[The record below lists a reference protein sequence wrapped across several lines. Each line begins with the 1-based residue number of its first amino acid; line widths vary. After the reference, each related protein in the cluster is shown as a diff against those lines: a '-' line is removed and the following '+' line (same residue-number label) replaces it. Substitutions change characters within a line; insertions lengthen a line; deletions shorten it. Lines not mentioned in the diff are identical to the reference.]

1 MSLVAGSF
9 AGFDLPESIAIELRQ
24 ARVKDD
30 DWTGKSDPVERKRRQ
45 NRLNQRAWRQRKGLS
60 TKPQPVLGSASQVK
74 DAYRPTGQPPADQ
87 GLSLRLRA
95 QDHVSGRQRM
105 PIAFEQPQSRRAF
118 WAALE
123 TLGEPQGTFAYWAQL
138 REQRKLEI
146 IALLSQNP
154 SLAIHLRAFQDPD
167 FDKQPSC
174 VPSIQALT
182 PYLNGDISYQQC
194 LSALKIPLSMDHQL
208 FVLIQHNALRGVMT
222 NMSILFRLCGLHL
235 QGWEDFYTEDLP
247 IPREHAPLSLQPTD
261 LQQTVAHESW
271 IDIIPYPA
279 MRDNILSNQG
289 QLDEDALCD
298 DFMGGMYD
306 GLSEVQSRGLIL
318 WGDPWSPDGWEKR
331 EAKEDLF

>member
-9 AGFDLPESIAIELRQ
+9 AGFDLPESIATELRQ

-30 DWTGKSDPVERKRRQ
+30 DWMGKKRGMS
-45 NRLNQRAWRQRKGLS
+45 RL
-60 TKPQPVLGSASQVK
+60 
-74 DAYRPTGQPPADQ
+74 
-87 GLSLRLRA
+87 
-95 QDHVSGRQRM
+95 
-105 PIAFEQPQSRRAF
+105 AF

-123 TLGEPQGTFAYWAQL
+123 TLDEPQGTFAYWAQL
-138 REQRKLEI
+138 REQRKLDI
-146 IALLSQNP
+146 ITLLSQHP
-154 SLAIHLRAFQDPD
+154 SLAMHLRALQNPD

-194 LSALKIPLSMDHQL
+194 ISALKIPLSMDHQL

-247 IPREHAPLSLQPTD
+247 IPPEHAPLSLQPTD
-261 LQQTVAHESW
+261 LQQTVVHESW

-279 MRDNILSNQG
+279 MRDNILSNQD
-289 QLDEDALCD
+289 QLDVDALCD
-298 DFMGGMYD
+298 DFLGGMYD

-318 WGDPWSPDGWEKR
+318 WGDPWSADGWEVSDGFARKWAFLLRGCGDLIKSTNKWR
-331 EAKEDLF
+331 EVRGERRLVVKA